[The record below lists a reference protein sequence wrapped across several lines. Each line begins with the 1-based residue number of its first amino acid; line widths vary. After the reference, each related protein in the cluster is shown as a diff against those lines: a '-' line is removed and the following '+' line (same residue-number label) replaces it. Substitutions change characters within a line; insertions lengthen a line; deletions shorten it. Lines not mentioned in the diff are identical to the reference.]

1 MKKSWIEN
9 AAILAV
15 LVFVV
20 AFSGYGC
27 QAIGL
32 MPTQP
37 SADLTPEQIE
47 AYAKAGAKVY
57 KCFTLA
63 GPPPAGGVSGIIMPR
78 DDATTVKFLPGCHI
92 MMQ

>member
-1 MKKSWIEN
+1 MKPILYAAMLGVFLSASGCTSMLIGN
-9 AAILAV
+9 ALNQ
-15 LVFVV
+15 
-20 AFSGYGC
+20 GK
-27 QAIGL
+27 
-32 MPTQP
+32 
-37 SADLTPEQIE
+37 DLTPEQIE

-78 DDATTVKFLPGCHI
+78 DDTTKVTFLPGCHI